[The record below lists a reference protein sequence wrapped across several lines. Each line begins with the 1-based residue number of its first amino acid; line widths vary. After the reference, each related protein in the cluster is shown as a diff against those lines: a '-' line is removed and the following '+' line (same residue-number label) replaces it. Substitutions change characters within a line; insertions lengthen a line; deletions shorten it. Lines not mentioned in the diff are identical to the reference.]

1 MLFGELSEEAGI
13 NAVNE
18 NPTSPT
24 AGNSNGNSN
33 GGMSVKALR
42 LLLST
47 KVDKDEYE

>member
-18 NPTSPT
+18 NPST
-24 AGNSNGNSN
+24 GNSTANSN

>member
-24 AGNSNGNSN
+24 AGTNGNSN

>member
-13 NAVNE
+13 NAVND
-18 NPTSPT
+18 NPTNST
-24 AGNSNGNSN
+24 TSNSNNTSN

>member
-13 NAVNE
+13 NVVNDT
-18 NPTSPT
+18 PAT
-24 AGNSNGNSN
+24 GNSPANNSS

-42 LLLST
+42 FLLST

>member
-18 NPTSPT
+18 NSST
-24 AGNSNGNSN
+24 GNSNANSN